1 VTALSVVIVNYN
13 TRDDLRLCL
22 AALAQ
27 STIAD
32 QTEVIVVD
40 NASTDGSAALVRADF
55 PWVVLLEPGRNL
67 GFCAGNN
74 YGVARASGVYAL
86 LLNPDTVI
94 QPGSLAALVQFMD
107 ANPDYAGA
115 TMQLRYP
122 DGTIQRTCSA
132 VTAYLY
138 LLLTHTPLGWIMSAA
153 RRRAEAAHWY
163 AGWQRDRDR
172 DVAAIPGSCTLLRR
186 ADLRLDERLFLYF
199 NEDELAHRCAGR
211 RFRFLADPF
220 ITHREKSSTRT
231 ARAAQIYFRDLLTF
245 THAQFGW
252 PRMALLWV
260 LSRPLAWGIQLKWR
274 LRRLG

>member
-1 VTALSVVIVNYN
+1 MIALSVVIVNYN

-22 AALAQ
+22 TALAA

-40 NASTDGSAALVRADF
+40 NASSDGSAALVKGEF
-55 PWVVLLEPGRNL
+55 PWVTLLEPGRNL

-74 YGVARASGVYAL
+74 YGVDRARGVYAL

-94 QPGSLAALVQFMD
+94 QPGSLAALVSFMD
-107 ANPDYAGA
+107 AHPEYAGA
-115 TMQLRYP
+115 TLQLRYP

-132 VTAYLY
+132 VTAYPY
-138 LLLTHTPLGWIMSAA
+138 LLLTHTPLGWIVPAA

-163 AGWQRDRDR
+163 AGWERDRDY

-199 NEDELAHRCAGR
+199 NEDELAHRYAGR
-211 RFRFLADPF
+211 RFRFLAAPF

-231 ARAAQIYFRDLLTF
+231 ARASALYFRDLLTF
-245 THAQFGW
+245 TRGQFGW
-252 PRMALLWV
+252 PRMALLWA

-274 LRRLG
+274 LRPSR